1 MKPTF
6 AIALAPLV
14 LPAVALSYQTPATA
28 NSPTLAPTPAN
39 ASTSSQ
45 TPTFSFNQLWD
56 LNKKFLE
63 NFIYPADIVQAQ
75 AINSTLLSEDVLGRI
90 DITRTFKGRE
100 LNTEYLFGLFANLAS
115 VSPGAISLLGIPLS
129 YEIVHFTANQNIVSS
144 LTRSVSL
151 QLLSLFFKFSAL
163 NLLLPLEILGWN
175 TYNARGEISQY
186 DATFKNWQWAVD
198 RLLLAAGHQYGTA
211 NSTQSTIRALQQAI
225 ARSICGTSQ
234 KYCKG
239 KDAQYRSER
248 ECLGFLTREVRFG
261 EAYELGKNTLLCRMV
276 HQNMVPY
283 RPEVHCPH
291 IGKAGGGYCVDD
303 KGYVE
308 TVNEEFFTNSP
319 YVPYGFRAEGGNITA
334 GISTS

>member
-14 LPAVALSYQTPATA
+14 LPAVALSYQTPSTA
-28 NSPTLAPTPAN
+28 DSPNLAPIPAN
-39 ASTSSQ
+39 TSASSQ

-63 NFIYPADIVQAQ
+63 NFIYPADVVQAQ

-129 YEIVHFTANQNIVSS
+129 YEIVHFTANQNIISS
-144 LTRSVSL
+144 LTRF
-151 QLLSLFFKFSAL
+151 QFKFSAL

-198 RLLLAAGHQYGTA
+198 RLLLAAGRQYGTA

-234 KYCKG
+234 RYC
-239 KDAQYRSER
+239 
-248 ECLGFLTREVRFG
+248 
-261 EAYELGKNTLLCRMV
+261 KNTLLCRMV

-334 GISTS
+334 GNATAGISTS

>member
-151 QLLSLFFKFSAL
+151 QLLSLFVSFLHKRPGQHTTQISVQILRPQPPPPARDSR
-163 NLLLPLEILGWN
+163 LEHVQR
-175 TYNARGEISQY
+175 ARRNFPIRRHVQEL
-186 DATFKNWQWAVD
+186 AVGRRPPSSRGRPPVRYRQQHTID
-198 RLLLAAGHQYGTA
+198 NPRAAAG
-211 NSTQSTIRALQQAI
+211 
-225 ARSICGTSQ
+225 
-234 KYCKG
+234 
-239 KDAQYRSER
+239 DR
-248 ECLGFLTREVRFG
+248 EEYMR
-261 EAYELGKNTLLCRMV
+261 
-276 HQNMVPY
+276 
-283 RPEVHCPH
+283 
-291 IGKAGGGYCVDD
+291 D
-303 KGYVE
+303 
-308 TVNEEFFTNSP
+308 
-319 YVPYGFRAEGGNITA
+319 
-334 GISTS
+334 